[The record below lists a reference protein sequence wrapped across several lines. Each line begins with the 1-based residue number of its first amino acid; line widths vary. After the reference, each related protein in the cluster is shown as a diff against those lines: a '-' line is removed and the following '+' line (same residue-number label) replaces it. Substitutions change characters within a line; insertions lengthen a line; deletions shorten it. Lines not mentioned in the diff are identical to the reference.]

1 MAAETDLTDAPVM
14 QLDERSSV
22 PKYLQIAAQVKALVA
37 RGALAPGAP
46 LPSVRQLAGDLG
58 INVNTVLTSYRA
70 LEAEGI
76 IQLRHGARA
85 RIHPQLAQ
93 PRTPSAADL
102 AQVRAALER
111 IRTESVLLGVRLETL
126 RSLAR
131 EVFEG

>member
-1 MAAETDLTDAPVM
+1 MEAETAFAEAPVI
-14 QLDERSSV
+14 QLDEGSSV
-22 PKYLQIAAQVKALVA
+22 PKYLQIVARIKALAA

-46 LPSVRQLAGDLG
+46 LPSVRQLAVDLG

-76 IQLRHGARA
+76 VQLRHGARA
-85 RIHPQLAQ
+85 RIHPRLAE
-93 PRTPSAADL
+93 PRTPSAADV

-111 IRTESVLLGVRLETL
+111 VRTESVLRGVHLETL

>member
-1 MAAETDLTDAPVM
+1 MATETDFVEAPVI

-22 PKYLQIAAQVKALVA
+22 PKYLQIVAQIRGLVA

-58 INVNTVLTSYRA
+58 INVNTVLTSYRT
-70 LEAEGI
+70 LEAEEV

-85 RIHPQLAQ
+85 RIHPRLAE

-102 AQVRAALER
+102 AHVRTMLER
-111 IRTESVLLGVRLETL
+111 IRTDSVLLGVPLETL

>member
-1 MAAETDLTDAPVM
+1 MAAETDFAEAPII

-22 PKYLQIAAQVKALVA
+22 PKYLQIVAQIKALAA
-37 RGALAPGAP
+37 RGALAPGAS

-85 RIHPQLAQ
+85 RIHPRLAE
-93 PRTPSAADL
+93 PRTPSAADV
-102 AQVRAALER
+102 ARVHAELER
-111 IRTESVLLGVRLETL
+111 IRTDSVLLGVRLETL